1 MLTSTTTRC
10 HSLPN
15 TPFLTVPVM
24 PPERVPS
31 LSTQEVRLDK
41 DTLKWLKSPCI
52 VGIPSLNN
60 AVILTHQHQ
69 PNSSLLRFASLTAVQ
84 SFTYTDI
91 GVSTSVQE
99 DSGIAYLSTDGGATY
114 MCAGDLGGF
123 DYASATPQAAA
134 SSLFQEDSILADL
147 VCADGED
154 MHTLTAFETDWQVCS
169 SGGTPTKILAGDNYE
184 GIVTSFEMSK
194 DTAFDSVKVPESA
207 EVNVDF
213 CETPTSEV
221 KSCAI
226 AGDGGN
232 IDIDVSEMCCSA
244 LNAWQEF
251 EIDGS
256 TTAMADCEAFDLCAG
271 KCGSLL
277 EGVFHVQ
284 EASGDDEDIAD
295 AASAKADYE
304 SFCALQDLGTIGQA
318 CEDSGRRNLLFD
330 DNKHWRERIDIHD
343 KIKPKVDSNL
353 KIITKEERILMSE
366 QNNLAHEERN
376 LRVRELNRRKLV
388 EKHGEDFHRKL
399 SSDDVERQLSAKKV
413 CFMHGMGGVD
423 HAPDAYWGVDAIK
436 ALAPNADI
444 HWITTNSKYCD
455 FWDSNDHSHSK
466 CSGDVPGNF
475 LDSNG
480 QVNHANS
487 AGARGSLPRQYKAF
501 IDHHECN
508 VIFAHSMGNP
518 TMAEVVRLY
527 GDNYKWYDT
536 QGPMKGSTAAAVVA
550 DYTGMPWVS
559 WTSFFSVKGFK
570 NALMKALVSG
580 MGYAGTGN
588 DKHNALYS
596 MIPTSTSK
604 WAANHGS
611 CVSDTVSWNSA
622 ASCSNKA
629 GGSHLQVTTVKTKW
643 FEVSE
648 KQTRNVQQQVKKC
661 QKKWWKFW
669 CWFETIWV
677 AVDEWIFSSV
687 CKVEGTCEDAGETK
701 ISAAGVLGAL
711 CGQGSGLG
719 IGTPINGWFG
729 QTGGDWQN
737 IGLWAIHAI
746 TGYGELSDGMVGWTS
761 CTKPIEE
768 AQGSKSWS
776 GSYTSNWYAGD
787 MSHLDGTGFS
797 GDSGVSSKK
806 PNHWFAAMI
815 GKPAGGSCS
824 RSSFYETHYSF
835 GVYSNY
841 CDYWKQHGYC
851 GWHSWVQAQCSCA
864 CA

>member
-1 MLTSTTTRC
+1 MNATLVISVTA
-10 HSLPN
+10 
-15 TPFLTVPVM
+15 VVM
-24 PPERVPS
+24 AIAITIAVFFKI
-31 LSTQEVRLDK
+31 TGDA
-41 DTLKWLKSPCI
+41 DAH
-52 VGIPSLNN
+52 LNN
-60 AVILTHQHQ
+60 YKVSFTTEHSYPDGTVYATGSGTIVV
-69 PNSSLLRFASLTAVQ
+69 NAGVQ
-84 SFTYTDI
+84 SFTYTDNSS
-91 GVSTSVQE
+91 GQTTLQE
-99 DSGIAYLSTDGGATY
+99 DSGLTFVSQDDGANFA
-114 MCAGDLGGF
+114 CAGDMGGIN
-123 DYASATPQAAA
+123 YASATPQAVA
-134 SSLFQEDSILADL
+134 SSVVEEDNSMLMI
-147 VCADGED
+147 CGDGEALY
-154 MHTLTAFETDWQVCS
+154 TLTAYETDFMICTTAAGEPVKVLS
-169 SGGTPTKILAGDNYE
+169 SENFVGT
-184 GIVTSFEMSK
+184 VTSFEMSK
-194 DTAFDSVKVPESA
+194 DEAFAPVTVPDSA

-213 CETPTSEV
+213 CEVATSPV
-221 KSCAI
+221 STCTI
-226 AGDGGN
+226 TAGGGEGAGESDVV
-232 IDIDVSEMCCSA
+232 DISEMCCSA
-244 LNAWQEF
+244 LNAWQTY

-256 TTAMADCEAFDLCAG
+256 STAMGDCEAFDLCAG
-271 KCGSLL
+271 KCGSYL
-277 EGVFHVQ
+277 EGVWHLID
-284 EASGDDEDIAD
+284 ASAEDDETKAE
-295 AASAKADYE
+295 AATAKADFDAY
-304 SFCALQDLGTIGQA
+304 CALQDLGALGQA
-318 CEDSGRRNLLFD
+318 CEDSGRRALLFD
-330 DNKHWRERIDIHD
+330 DLENKHWRERVSVVAS
-343 KIKPKVDSNL
+343 KPMQQANPMIVS
-353 KIITKEERILMSE
+353 KEEKESNTVL
-366 QNNLAHEERN
+366 NNLAHEERN
-376 LRVRELNRRKLV
+376 LRVSAINRRRLIA
-388 EKHGEDFHRKL
+388 EHGEDFHRHL
-399 SSDDVERQLSAKKV
+399 SSDEIERKLSEKKV
-413 CFMHGMGGVD
+413 CFMHGMGGTD

-436 ALAPNADI
+436 ALAPSADI

-455 FWDSNDHSHSK
+455 FWDSNSHSHSK

-480 QVNHANS
+480 QVNHGNA
-487 AGARGSLPRQYKAF
+487 AGSRGSLPRQYKAF

-527 GDNYKWYDT
+527 GNDYKWYDT

-559 WTSFFSVKGFK
+559 WTSFFSVKGFR
-570 NALMKALVSG
+570 NVLMKALVSG

-611 CVSDTVSWNSA
+611 CVNDAISWNSA
-622 ASCSNKA
+622 ASCSDRA

-643 FEVSE
+643 FEISE

-719 IGTPINGWFG
+719 LGTPINGWFG

-768 AQGSKSWS
+768 AQGAKSWS

-797 GDSGVSSKK
+797 GDSSISSKK

-815 GKPAGGSCS
+815 GKPTAGSCS
-824 RSSFYETHYSF
+824 YSAYYETRHSY
-835 GVYSNY
+835 GGHSNY

-851 GWHSWVQAQCSCA
+851 GWHSWVQAQCPCA

>member
-1 MLTSTTTRC
+1 LIC
-10 HSLPN
+10 G
-15 TPFLTVPVM
+15 
-24 PPERVPS
+24 E
-31 LSTQEVRLDK
+31 
-41 DTLKWLKSPCI
+41 
-52 VGIPSLNN
+52 
-60 AVILTHQHQ
+60 
-69 PNSSLLRFASLTAVQ
+69 
-84 SFTYTDI
+84 
-91 GVSTSVQE
+91 
-99 DSGIAYLSTDGGATY
+99 
-114 MCAGDLGGF
+114 
-123 DYASATPQAAA
+123 
-134 SSLFQEDSILADL
+134 
-147 VCADGED
+147 GED
-154 MHTLTAFETDWQVCS
+154 AHTVNAFETDWTICS
-169 SGGTPTKILAGDNYE
+169 SAGVPTKVYSGDNFE
-184 GIVTSFEMSK
+184 ASVTSFEMSE
-194 DTAFDSVKVPESA
+194 DTPFDHVTIPDSA
-207 EVNVDF
+207 DVSVDF
-213 CETPTSEV
+213 CEDAVSPIEACEIVGAEGTDSLDTST
-221 KSCAI
+221 
-226 AGDGGN
+226 
-232 IDIDVSEMCCSA
+232 MCCSA
-244 LNAWQEF
+244 LNAWQEY
-251 EIDGS
+251 EIDTS
-256 TTAMADCEAFDLCAG
+256 TTSMGDCEAFDLCAG
-271 KCGSLL
+271 KCGSMLQ
-277 EGVFHVQ
+277 GVWHVQ
-284 EASGDDEDIAD
+284 SSAGEDEDAAD
-295 AASAKADYE
+295 AATASADFEA
-304 SFCALQDLGTIGQA
+304 FCAIQDLGALGQS
-318 CEDSGRRNLLFD
+318 CEDSGRRMLAVD
-330 DNKHWRERIDIHD
+330 TSKHWRERIN
-343 KIKPKVDSNL
+343 IKEVRPKMDAKPTKFS
-353 KIITKEERILMSE
+353 KEERRLMTE
-366 QNNLAHEERN
+366 TDNLNHEERN
-376 LRVRELNRRKLV
+376 LRVREINRRRLI

-399 SSDDVERQLSAKKV
+399 SSDDVERHLSEKKV
-413 CFMHGMGGVD
+413 CFMHGMGGTD
-423 HAPDAYWGVDAIK
+423 HAPDAYWGVDAIN
-436 ALAPNADI
+436 ALAPSADI

-455 FWDSNDHSHSK
+455 FWDSNSHSHSK

-475 LDSNG
+475 LDSDG
-480 QVNHANS
+480 QVNHGNA
-487 AGARGSLPRQYKAF
+487 AGSRGSLPRQYKAF

-527 GDNYKWYDT
+527 GNDYKWYDT

-559 WTSFFSVKGFK
+559 WTSFFSVKGFR
-570 NALMKALVSG
+570 NVLMKALVSG

-588 DKHNALYS
+588 DRHNALYS
-596 MIPTSTSK
+596 MIPTSTTK

-611 CVSDTVSWNSA
+611 CVNDAISWNSA
-622 ASCSNKA
+622 ASCSDRA

-643 FEVSE
+643 FEISE

-719 IGTPINGWFG
+719 LGTPINGWFG

-768 AQGSKSWS
+768 AQGAKSWS

-797 GDSGVSSKK
+797 GDSSISSKK

-815 GKPAGGSCS
+815 GKHTAGSCS
-824 RSSFYETHYSF
+824 YSAYYETRNSIAGH
-835 GVYSNY
+835 SNY

-851 GWHSWVQAQCSCA
+851 GWHSWVQAQCPCA